1 MNYLDKYIE
10 KIKALSDLTRIRIL
24 KLLLEVNNELCVC
37 EITDA
42 LGENQYKISKHMRV
56 LKNAKLVRERREGK
70 WVIYSIIPDTGMLE
84 KNLFNIVKLFEGEIF
99 EQDKLRLKAR
109 LSLRVKNKCV
119 IGMDDERWKQKI
131 KELKWEVRNA

>member
-1 MNYLDKYIE
+1 MTYLEEYIE

-24 KLLLEVNNELCVC
+24 KLLLEVNNGLCVC
-37 EITDA
+37 EIMDA

-70 WVIYSIIPDTGMLE
+70 WVIYSIIPGIGVLE

-119 IGMDDERWKQKI
+119 IGVHDERWKQKI
-131 KELKWEVRNA
+131 KELKWGVRNA